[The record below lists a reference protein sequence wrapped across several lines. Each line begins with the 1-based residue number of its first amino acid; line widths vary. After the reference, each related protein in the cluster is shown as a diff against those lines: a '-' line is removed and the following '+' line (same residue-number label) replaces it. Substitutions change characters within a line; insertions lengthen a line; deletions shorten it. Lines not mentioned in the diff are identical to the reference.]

1 MKLRLLPALP
11 PLLPPPLPLAAAA
24 EWCISVLVD
33 PEGVGIVAGLAML
46 ATCGASGASGANA
59 LRLVFGVLECD
70 SQAIM
75 NSPPSTQCRS
85 STGASLEPYS
95 TVSGTG
101 LERGVDLELQLTPAL
116 CPPLQQLLLPA
127 TLFLL
132 LAAEVE

>member
-1 MKLRLLPALP
+1 
-11 PLLPPPLPLAAAA
+11 
-24 EWCISVLVD
+24 
-33 PEGVGIVAGLAML
+33 
-46 ATCGASGASGANA
+46 
-59 LRLVFGVLECD
+59 
-70 SQAIM
+70 M

-116 CPPLQQLLLPA
+116 CPPLLQLQQLLLPA
-127 TLFLL
+127 TLFRL